1 MEYVSGVIETVAVI
15 SDIHGD
21 LPALE
26 ATLVADEVRRAG
38 RPGEYA
44 EKLVLAAWEKG
55 AR

>member
-1 MEYVSGVIETVAVI
+1 MEYGSGVIDSVAVI
-15 SDIHGD
+15 TDIHGD